1 MLQAFGP
8 VWCAGHGYAPFPG
21 DANAPDRETTMLLD
35 NDRRR
40 AGGHSAEPPRDAFQ
54 AAPTASALRRFLGG
68 SPAGVFVRLLFL
80 SVLVGA
86 FMSMLG
92 VTPGLLFW
100 RVVDSVQDLVHLAAT
115 QLHDITG
122 WIVAGAI
129 VVVPLW
135 LIARL
140 FAVSR

>member
-1 MLQAFGP
+1 ML
-8 VWCAGHGYAPFPG
+8 VDH
-21 DANAPDRETTMLLD
+21 N
-35 NDRRR
+35 RRR
-40 AGGHSAEPPRDAFQ
+40 QGYRAG
-54 AAPTASALRRFLGG
+54 AAPPSDLRHGGAIGPQDSALRRFLGG
-68 SPAGVFVRLLFL
+68 SPAGVFLRACC
-80 SVLVGA
+80 SSRCSVGA

-92 VTPGLLFW
+92 LTPGRLFW
-100 RVVDSVQDLVHLAAT
+100 HLYDSARALIDVGLAS
-115 QLHDITG
+115 LHDFGG

>member
-1 MLQAFGP
+1 ML
-8 VWCAGHGYAPFPG
+8 VDH
-21 DANAPDRETTMLLD
+21 N
-35 NDRRR
+35 RRR
-40 AGGHSAEPPRDAFQ
+40 QGYEPG
-54 AAPTASALRRFLGG
+54 AAPPDGPYGAGRSRPQDSALRRFLGG
-68 SPAGVFVRLLFL
+68 SPAGVFARLLFL

-92 VTPGLLFW
+92 LTPGRLFW
-100 RVVDSVQDLVHLAAT
+100 HLYDSARALIDVGLAS
-115 QLHDITG
+115 LHDFGG

>member
-1 MLQAFGP
+1 ML
-8 VWCAGHGYAPFPG
+8 VDH
-21 DANAPDRETTMLLD
+21 
-35 NDRRR
+35 DRRR
-40 AGGHSAEPPRDAFQ
+40 TGFQQDAPPPNAAFGADAYQ
-54 AAPTASALRRFLGG
+54 RRSSALRRFLGG
-68 SPAGVFVRLLFL
+68 SPAGVFLRLLFL

-92 VTPGLLFW
+92 LTPGRLFW
-100 RVVDSVQDLVHLAAT
+100 RLYDSARALLEVGLAS
-115 QLHDITG
+115 LHDFGG

>member
-1 MLQAFGP
+1 MLVDHQRRP
-8 VWCAGHGYAPFPG
+8 QGYGQDAPPPG
-21 DANAPDRETTMLLD
+21 
-35 NDRRR
+35 
-40 AGGHSAEPPRDAFQ
+40 GVYGAEPLRPRD
-54 AAPTASALRRFLGG
+54 SALRRFLGG
-68 SPAGVFVRLLFL
+68 SPAGVFLRLLLL

-92 VTPGLLFW
+92 LTPGRLFW
-100 RVVDSVQDLVHLAAT
+100 RLYDSAQALLEIGLAS
-115 QLHDITG
+115 LHDFGG

-135 LIARL
+135 LVARL

>member
-1 MLQAFGP
+1 ML
-8 VWCAGHGYAPFPG
+8 VDH
-21 DANAPDRETTMLLD
+21 
-35 NDRRR
+35 DRRR
-40 AGGHSAEPPRDAFQ
+40 QGYQQGAPPSAPYRADGHRSQP
-54 AAPTASALRRFLGG
+54 SALRRFLGG
-68 SPAGVFVRLLFL
+68 SPAGVFLRLLFL

-92 VTPGLLFW
+92 LTPGRLFW
-100 RVVDSVQDLVHLAAT
+100 HVYDSARALVEVGLAS
-115 QLHDITG
+115 LHDFGG

>member
-1 MLQAFGP
+1 ML
-8 VWCAGHGYAPFPG
+8 VDH
-21 DANAPDRETTMLLD
+21 
-35 NDRRR
+35 DRRR
-40 AGGHSAEPPRDAFQ
+40 TSYQAGATPPNAAFTAETYPPRS
-54 AAPTASALRRFLGG
+54 SALRRFLGG

-92 VTPGLLFW
+92 LTPGRLFW
-100 RVVDSVQDLVHLAAT
+100 RLYDSARALLEIGLAS
-115 QLHDITG
+115 LHDFGG

>member
-1 MLQAFGP
+1 MLVDHQRNRRD
-8 VWCAGHGYAPFPG
+8 YAQDAPPPG
-21 DANAPDRETTMLLD
+21 GTY
-35 NDRRR
+35 
-40 AGGHSAEPPRDAFQ
+40 RD
-54 AAPTASALRRFLGG
+54 SALRRFLGG
-68 SPAGVFVRLLFL
+68 SPAGVFMRLLFL

-92 VTPGLLFW
+92 VTPGRLFW
-100 RVVDSVQDLVHLAAT
+100 HLYDSARALLDLGLAS
-115 QLHDITG
+115 LHDFGG
-122 WIVAGAI
+122 WIIAGAI

>member
-1 MLQAFGP
+1 MLVDHNRRPQGFEQGAPGP
-8 VWCAGHGYAPFPG
+8 DGAYGARPYRT
-21 DANAPDRETTMLLD
+21 RES
-35 NDRRR
+35 
-40 AGGHSAEPPRDAFQ
+40 G
-54 AAPTASALRRFLGG
+54 LRRFLGG
-68 SPAGVFVRLLFL
+68 SPVGVFVRLLFL

-92 VTPGLLFW
+92 LTPGRLFW
-100 RVVDSVQDLVHLAAT
+100 HLYDSARALIDIGLAS
-115 QLHDITG
+115 LHDFGG

>member
-1 MLQAFGP
+1 ML
-8 VWCAGHGYAPFPG
+8 VDH
-21 DANAPDRETTMLLD
+21 
-35 NDRRR
+35 DRRR
-40 AGGHSAEPPRDAFQ
+40 QGFQQGAPPPNAAYGAEDYRSRP
-54 AAPTASALRRFLGG
+54 SALRRFLGG
-68 SPAGVFVRLLFL
+68 SPAGVFLRLLFL

-86 FMSMLG
+86 FLSMLG
-92 VTPGLLFW
+92 LTPGRLFW
-100 RVVDSVQDLVHLAAT
+100 HLYDSARALIDVGLAS
-115 QLHDITG
+115 LHDFGG

>member
-1 MLQAFGP
+1 
-8 VWCAGHGYAPFPG
+8 
-21 DANAPDRETTMLLD
+21 MLLD
-35 NDRRR
+35 HDRRR
-40 AGGHSAEPPRDAFQ
+40 TGGPSAEPPQGAYQ
-54 AAPTASALRRFLGG
+54 GAYPGTPTASALRRFLGG

>member
-1 MLQAFGP
+1 ML
-8 VWCAGHGYAPFPG
+8 VDH
-21 DANAPDRETTMLLD
+21 
-35 NDRRR
+35 DRRR
-40 AGGHSAEPPRDAFQ
+40 HGAPPPN
-54 AAPTASALRRFLGG
+54 AAYGADHYRPQPAALRRFLGG
-68 SPAGVFVRLLFL
+68 SPAGVFLRLLFL

-92 VTPGLLFW
+92 LTPGRLFW
-100 RVVDSVQDLVHLAAT
+100 HLYDSARALLEVGLAS
-115 QLHDITG
+115 LHDFGG
-122 WIVAGAI
+122 WIVAGAV

>member
-1 MLQAFGP
+1 
-8 VWCAGHGYAPFPG
+8 
-21 DANAPDRETTMLLD
+21 MLLD
-35 NDRRR
+35 HDRHR
-40 AGGHSAEPPRDAFQ
+40 AGEPPHSAYN
-54 AAPTASALRRFLGG
+54 AAPASSGLRRFLGG
-68 SPAGVFVRLLFL
+68 SPGGVFLRLLFL
-80 SVLVGA
+80 SILVGA

-100 RVVDSVQDLVHLAAT
+100 RVVDSVQDLVHLATT
-115 QLHDITG
+115 QLHDLTG
-122 WIVAGAI
+122 WVVAGAI

>member
-1 MLQAFGP
+1 MLVDHQRRP
-8 VWCAGHGYAPFPG
+8 PGYGQDAPPPG
-21 DANAPDRETTMLLD
+21 
-35 NDRRR
+35 
-40 AGGHSAEPPRDAFQ
+40 GVYGAEPSRPRD
-54 AAPTASALRRFLGG
+54 SALRRFLGG
-68 SPAGVFVRLLFL
+68 SPAGVFLRLLLL

-92 VTPGLLFW
+92 LTPGRLFW
-100 RVVDSVQDLVHLAAT
+100 RLYDSARALLEIGLAS
-115 QLHDITG
+115 LHDFGG

>member
-1 MLQAFGP
+1 
-8 VWCAGHGYAPFPG
+8 
-21 DANAPDRETTMLLD
+21 MLLD
-35 NDRRR
+35 NDRHR
-40 AGGHSAEPPRDAFQ
+40 AGGHPSEPPR
-54 AAPTASALRRFLGG
+54 AAYQGGATSSGLRRFLGG
-68 SPAGVFVRLLFL
+68 SPMGVFLRLLFL

-86 FMSMLG
+86 FMAMLG
-92 VTPGLLFW
+92 ITPGLLFW

-122 WIVAGAI
+122 WVVAGAI

>member
-1 MLQAFGP
+1 ML
-8 VWCAGHGYAPFPG
+8 VDH
-21 DANAPDRETTMLLD
+21 
-35 NDRRR
+35 DRRR
-40 AGGHSAEPPRDAFQ
+40 QGYQQGAPPNAPY
-54 AAPTASALRRFLGG
+54 AADSDRSRPSALRRFLGG
-68 SPAGVFVRLLFL
+68 SPAGVFLRLLFL

-92 VTPGLLFW
+92 LTPGRLFW
-100 RVVDSVQDLVHLAAT
+100 HVYDSARALVEVGLAS
-115 QLHDITG
+115 LHDFGG

>member
-1 MLQAFGP
+1 MYWPRFRPLHRRSNGAEF
-8 VWCAGHGYAPFPG
+8 HE
-21 DANAPDRETTMLLD
+21 DTMLVD
-35 NDRRR
+35 HQRHRRDDTHHTVPPGAYGPDSDR
-40 AGGHSAEPPRDAFQ
+40 PRD
-54 AAPTASALRRFLGG
+54 SALRRFLGG
-68 SPAGVFVRLLFL
+68 SPAGVVARLLFL
-80 SVLVGA
+80 SILVGA

-92 VTPGLLFW
+92 VTPGRLFW
-100 RVVDSVQDLVHLAAT
+100 HLYDSTRALLEVGLAS
-115 QLHDITG
+115 LHDFGG

>member
-1 MLQAFGP
+1 ML
-8 VWCAGHGYAPFPG
+8 VDH
-21 DANAPDRETTMLLD
+21 
-35 NDRRR
+35 DRRR
-40 AGGHSAEPPRDAFQ
+40 QGASDGTYGADTYRPRG
-54 AAPTASALRRFLGG
+54 SALRRFLGG
-68 SPAGVFVRLLFL
+68 SPAGVFLRLLFL

-92 VTPGLLFW
+92 VTPGRLFW
-100 RVVDSVQDLVHLAAT
+100 HLYDSSRALLEIGLAS
-115 QLHDITG
+115 LHDFGG